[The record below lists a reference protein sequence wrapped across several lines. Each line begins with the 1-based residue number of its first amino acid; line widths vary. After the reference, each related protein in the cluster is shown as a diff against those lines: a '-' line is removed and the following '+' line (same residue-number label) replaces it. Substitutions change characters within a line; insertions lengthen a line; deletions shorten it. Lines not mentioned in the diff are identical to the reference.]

1 MRRTMLTDRSEKDV
15 SMEKEGFST
24 KAVHAGEAREKAGNA
39 VTTPIFQTSTYAF
52 RDSHELI
59 EYMEGHVE
67 REEYGRYGNPTQ
79 RVAERKLA
87 ALDGGEAA
95 LLFSTGMC
103 AITTTLLAMLGR
115 GSHLVLTEDGY
126 RRTRQFCRTFL
137 QRLNIDY
144 TFVETGNYEA
154 LEAAIRPTTRLI
166 FSESP
171 TNPHLR
177 VMDLDRLADIGR
189 KRQVKIA
196 IDSTFATPYNQ
207 RPLDFGIDLVFHSA
221 TKYFGGHNDLMAG
234 VVVGSRGLVA
244 AIRDTQAMLGGITD
258 PHTSY
263 LLVRGLKTLGIR
275 MRQQNENGM
284 VVARFL
290 EGHPRVRRVYY
301 PGLSSHPD
309 YKVACEQMKGFG
321 GVVSFEL
328 DGDLK
333 TTSAF
338 IDRLNIPYIA
348 PSLGGVETLIEQ
360 PALMSYYEMASEDRA
375 AIGIA
380 DELVRLSLGVEDAD
394 DLIADL
400 HQALASL

>member
-1 MRRTMLTDRSEKDV
+1 
-15 SMEKEGFST
+15 MEKEGFST
-24 KAVHAGEAREKAGNA
+24 QAVHAGEAREKAGNA
-39 VTTPIFQTSTYAF
+39 VTTPIFQTSTYTF

-79 RVAERKLA
+79 RVVERKLA
-87 ALDGGEAA
+87 ALDRGEAA

-115 GSHLVLTEDGY
+115 GGHLVLTEEGY
-126 RRTRQFCRTFL
+126 RRTRQFCRTLL
-137 QRLNIDY
+137 QRLGIDY

-154 LEAAIRPTTRLI
+154 LAAAIRPTTRLI

-177 VMDLDRLADIGR
+177 VMDLDRLVDIGR
-189 KRQVKIA
+189 KHNVKIA
-196 IDSTFATPYNQ
+196 IDSTFATPHNQ

-221 TKYFGGHNDLMAG
+221 TKYLGGHNDLMAG
-234 VVVGSRGLVA
+234 VVVGSRGLVD
-244 AIRDTQAMLGGITD
+244 AIRDMQAMLGGITD

-263 LLVRGLKTLGIR
+263 LLVRGMKTLGIR

-284 VVARFL
+284 MVARFL

-321 GVVSFEL
+321 GVVSFEI
-328 DGDLK
+328 DGDMKL
-333 TTSAF
+333 TSAF
-338 IDRLNIPYIA
+338 IDRLHIPYIA

-360 PALMSYYEMASEDRA
+360 PALMSYYEMSSEDRA
-375 AIGIA
+375 AIGIT

-400 HQALASL
+400 HQALTGI

>member
-1 MRRTMLTDRSEKDV
+1 
-15 SMEKEGFST
+15 MEKEGFST
-24 KAVHAGEAREKAGNA
+24 RAVHAGEAHKKADNA

-59 EYMEGHVE
+59 EYMEGHLE

-79 RVAERKLA
+79 RVVERKLA

-115 GSHLVLTEDGY
+115 GSHLVLTEEGY
-126 RRTRQFCRTFL
+126 RRTRQFCRTLL
-137 QRLNIDY
+137 QRLGIDY

-177 VMDLDRLADIGR
+177 VMDLDRLVDIGR
-189 KRQVKIA
+189 KHHVKIA

-207 RPLDFGIDLVFHSA
+207 RPLDFGVDLVFHSA
-221 TKYFGGHNDLMAG
+221 TKYLGGHNDLMAG
-234 VVVGSRGLVA
+234 VVTGSRSLVS
-244 AIRDTQAMLGGITD
+244 AIRDMQAMLGGITD
-258 PHTSY
+258 PHTAY
-263 LLVRGLKTLGIR
+263 LLLRGVKTLGVR
-275 MRQQNENGM
+275 MHQQNQNAM
-284 VVARFL
+284 AVARFL

-301 PGLSSHPD
+301 PGLSSHVD

-321 GVVSFEL
+321 GVVSFEI
-328 DGDLK
+328 DGDMQ

-338 IDRLNIPYIA
+338 IDRLTIPYIA

-360 PALMSYYEMASEDRA
+360 PALMSYYEMTPEDRA

-400 HQALASL
+400 DQALSRT

>member
-1 MRRTMLTDRSEKDV
+1 
-15 SMEKEGFST
+15 METEGFST

-39 VTTPIFQTSTYAF
+39 VTTPIFQTSTYTF

-67 REEYGRYGNPTQ
+67 LEEYGRYGNPTQ
-79 RVAERKLA
+79 RVVEHKLA

-126 RRTRQFCRTFL
+126 RRTRQFCRTML
-137 QRLNIDY
+137 QRLGIEY

-154 LEAAIRPTTRLI
+154 LGAAIRPTTRLI

-177 VMDLDRLADIGR
+177 VMDLDRLVDIGR
-189 KRQVKIA
+189 KHHVKIA

-221 TKYFGGHNDLMAG
+221 TKYLGGHNDLMAG
-234 VVVGSRGLVA
+234 AVVGARGLVS
-244 AIRDTQAMLGGITD
+244 AIRDMQAMLGGITD
-258 PHTSY
+258 PHTAY
-263 LLVRGLKTLGIR
+263 LLLRGVKTLGIR
-275 MRQQNENGM
+275 MRKQNENGLA
-284 VVARFL
+284 VARFL

-301 PGLSSHPD
+301 PGLSGHPD
-309 YKVACEQMKGFG
+309 YKVACEQMQGFG
-321 GVVSFEL
+321 GVVSFEI
-328 DGDLK
+328 DGDMK
-333 TTSAF
+333 NTSAF

-360 PALMSYYEMASEDRA
+360 PALMSYYEMTPEDRA
-375 AIGIA
+375 AIGIV

-400 HQALASL
+400 DQSLASI

>member
-1 MRRTMLTDRSEKDV
+1 
-15 SMEKEGFST
+15 MEKEGFST
-24 KAVHAGEAREKAGNA
+24 RAVHAGEAREKAGNA
-39 VTTPIFQTSTYAF
+39 VTTAIFQTATYVF

-59 EYMEGHVE
+59 DYMEGNIE

-79 RVAERKLA
+79 RAVERKLA

-126 RRTRQFCRTFL
+126 RRTRQFCRTL
-137 QRLNIDY
+137 LHRLGIEC

-154 LEAAIRPTTRLI
+154 LEASIRPTTRLI

-177 VMDLDRLADIGR
+177 VMDLERLVAIGR
-189 KRQVKIA
+189 ERNVKIA

-207 RPLDFGIDLVFHSA
+207 RPLDFGIDLVIHSA
-221 TKYFGGHNDLMAG
+221 TKYLGGHNDLMAG
-234 VVVGSRGLVA
+234 VVVGSRGLVS
-244 AIRDTQAMLGGITD
+244 AIRDMQAMLGGITD
-258 PHTSY
+258 PHTAY
-263 LLVRGLKTLGIR
+263 LLLRGMKTLGIR
-275 MRQQNENGM
+275 LRKQNENGM
-284 VVARFL
+284 TVARFL

-321 GVVSFEL
+321 GVVSFEI
-328 DGDLK
+328 DGDMK
-333 TTSAF
+333 TTSTF
-338 IDRLNIPYIA
+338 IDRLHIPYIA

-360 PALMSYYEMASEDRA
+360 PALMSYFEMTSEDRA

-380 DELVRLSLGVEDAD
+380 DQLVRLSLGVEDAD
-394 DLIADL
+394 DLVADL
-400 HQALASL
+400 EQALSSI